1 MKKVHEIRETVQE
14 TVQEMKE
21 TVQETV
27 QEGLESQAGQQIVE
41 KSKKGIF
48 HAIFGRTGIIILL
61 ILLQLGCLFLL
72 FGKLR
77 DYAIFAYGT
86 FTVLTVVTVIIIINC
101 SSNPAFKL
109 AWMVPITLAP
119 VFGVLLYIFVE
130 SQVGSRILNMR
141 LTDLNRKMKNYLLM
155 DSHTIDK
162 VKEEN
167 RQIGNMAHYVESKAG
182 YPVYENGQVEYFPLG
197 EDKFARLIE
206 ELEKAEKFIFME
218 YFIVAEGRMWDTVH
232 EILTRKAQEGVE
244 VRFMYDGTC
253 TVTLLPYNYAKKLQ
267 EEGIQ
272 CKVFSPIKPTMSTTQ
287 NNRDHRKI
295 VVIDGHTA
303 FTGGINLAD
312 EYINEKE
319 RFGHWK
325 DTAVMIKGEAVKSFT
340 SMFLQ
345 MWNIDEKNAKY
356 LKYINC
362 SIPELPNKQDGYV
375 LPYADSPL
383 DKELVGELVY
393 MDILNTA
400 KDYVHIMTPYL
411 ILDHE
416 MITTL
421 TYAAKRGID
430 VKIIMPGIP
439 DKKYAYALA
448 KTYYPELIRA
458 GVKIYHYEPG
468 FIHAKQFMS
477 DDEKAVVGTIN
488 LDYRSL
494 YLHFECAVFM
504 YRVPEIMKMEEDF
517 QETLKQCREITME
530 EYKKEKWYTKLFGS
544 MLRLIAPLM

>member
-1 MKKVHEIRETVQE
+1 MKKLHDFQE
-14 TVQEMKE
+14 TLRNVKVSVSEIKE
-21 TVQETV
+21 TVQEGIETKTGHLV
-27 QEGLESQAGQQIVE
+27 A

-48 HAIFGRTGIIILL
+48 HILFGRTTIILLL
-61 ILLQLGCLFLL
+61 ILLQVGCLFLVY
-72 FGKLR
+72 GKLNE
-77 DYAIFAYGT
+77 YALVAYGT
-86 FTVLTVVTVIIIINC
+86 FSVLTFATLIVIINRQG
-101 SSNPAFKL
+101 NPAFKL

-119 VFGVLLYIFVE
+119 VFGILLYVFVE
-130 SQVGSRILNMR
+130 MQLGTRIMNKRLRDLGQKLRKYIVTNPQVLS
-141 LTDLNRKMKNYLLM
+141 DLEKEDKQVANFAKYMEVHSGFPIYKNG
-155 DSHTIDK
+155 T
-162 VKEEN
+162 
-167 RQIGNMAHYVESKAG
+167 
-182 YPVYENGQVEYFPLG
+182 VEYFSTG
-197 EDKFARLIE
+197 EEKFAKLLE
-206 ELEKAEKFIFME
+206 ELEKAKEFIFME
-218 YFIVAEGRMWDTVH
+218 YFIVSDGYMWGT
-232 EILTRKAQEGVE
+232 ILDILRRKAQEGVE

-253 TVTLLPYNYAKKLQ
+253 TLTQLPYNYSKQLRD
-267 EEGIQ
+267 EGIQ

-325 DTAVMIKGEAVKSFT
+325 DTAIMIRGEAVRSFT
-340 SMFLQ
+340 EMFLQ
-345 MWNIDEKNAKY
+345 MWNIDEKNDYFLRYMNAKV
-356 LKYINC
+356 
-362 SIPELPNKQDGYV
+362 PELDTTQAGYV

-383 DKELVGELVY
+383 DNELVGEMAY

-411 ILDHE
+411 VLDHE

-421 TYAAKRGID
+421 SYAAKRGID

-448 KTYYPELIRA
+448 KTYYPQLLGA

-468 FIHAKQFMS
+468 FLHAKQFVS
-477 DDEKAVVGTIN
+477 DDCKAVVGTIN

-494 YLHFECAVFM
+494 YLHFECAVYM
-504 YRVPEIMKMEEDF
+504 YKVPEIEKIEEDF

-530 EYKKEKWYTKLFGS
+530 EYKKEKWIVRLMGS
-544 MLRLIAPLM
+544 IFRLIAPLM